1 MKYHTTPGE
10 VLGVWVHFYVKEK
23 LMGRQFPTFCACCT
37 LYRAMLSI
45 AITATPLFCWLM
57 ALIVSACGGVGKKWW
72 FINHLF
78 NHSSQFS
85 GGIEQPVNNIIIVWI
100 NL

>member
-1 MKYHTTPGE
+1 MCAFVSEGE
-10 VLGVWVHFYVKEK
+10 AEGKTVSYISVL
-23 LMGRQFPTFCACCT
+23 ACT
-37 LYRAMLSI
+37 KHRAMLSI

-57 ALIVSACGGVGKKWW
+57 AVIVSECGGVGKKWW

-78 NHSSQFS
+78 NQSSQFS
-85 GGIEQPVNNIIIVWI
+85 GGIES

>member
-1 MKYHTTPGE
+1 MGTFLCEGE
-10 VLGVWVHFYVKEK
+10 ADGKTVSYILR
-23 LMGRQFPTFCACCT
+23 L
-37 LYRAMLSI
+37 LYIVQSYAIHS
-45 AITATPLFCWLM
+45 ITATPLFCWLM